1 MRAMPKI
8 PYAAED
14 TLLAS
19 VFGMYS
25 SGILL
30 LTLLSGVYNK
40 PAKSDTVSESYKHV
54 NNGSAVKRIV
64 WNTVL
69 V

>member
-30 LTLLSGVYNK
+30 FTLLFWSLQQTSK
-40 PAKSDTVSESYKHV
+40 IRH
-54 NNGSAVKRIV
+54 RIGII
-64 WNTVL
+64 
-69 V
+69 